1 MNMCKWWE
9 VYFRETRWW
18 RWFPVGKSQ
27 SLPASIKWSL
37 TENRINAF
45 NENHLELFPAS
56 NYQHFSWSWPPWEDQ
71 MHAIK
76 GAAGWTRR
84 ILETSSRNEP
94 SASPPHAPPF
104 HGKCILTL
112 RECGGAWGHIRVES
126 SHGHNALCGLEGY
139 RSRLMSYCPESWP
152 GYRRSGLS
160 GKKLWLF
167 PGTERKMERKLVPS
181 ALQSIKATTCMCAL
195 AFPFCVIESIPYCC
209 HSFINVS

>member
-1 MNMCKWWE
+1 MLLGSITHVSFRGGKGGKSEHDQLCGVTWLLLGELNMCKWWE

-104 HGKCILTL
+104 QGKSNLTL
-112 RECGGAWGHIRVES
+112 CECGGSWGILGLRV
-126 SHGHNALCGLEGY
+126 A
-139 RSRLMSYCPESWP
+139 MV
-152 GYRRSGLS
+152 
-160 GKKLWLF
+160 
-167 PGTERKMERKLVPS
+167 TMPS
-181 ALQSIKATTCMCAL
+181 
-195 AFPFCVIESIPYCC
+195 VD
-209 HSFINVS
+209 